1 MNIEIQQPQPFDLV
15 GNTILIAGNA
25 VAFEAHLTVTV
36 SDGHD
41 EVTGAAIA
49 GGTSIQQFQAS
60 ITIPSD
66 TAFTLDRL
74 FITLADDS
82 GGDDEAPSPTA
93 MVPVLFGPMI
103 LPGYT
108 GYFEHEVASGETLSA
123 LAQRYYS
130 NATLWRPIHQAN
142 QHIVTNPNV
151 IFPGQILRI
160 PRND

>member
-1 MNIEIQQPQPFDLV
+1 M
-15 GNTILIAGNA
+15 
-25 VAFEAHLTVTV
+25 
-36 SDGHD
+36 
-41 EVTGAAIA
+41 A

-60 ITIPSD
+60 IAIPSD

-74 FITLADDS
+74 FIILEDDS
-82 GGDDEAPSPTA
+82 GGDDEAPSPTE

-108 GYFEHEVASGETLSA
+108 GYFEHEVAPGETLSA

-130 NATLWRPIHQAN
+130 NATLWQPIHRAN
-142 QHIVTNPNV
+142 QHIVTNPDV

-160 PRND
+160 PKND